1 VPSVTIRK
9 RNGKRAHVSRAAQL
23 EAKLEDLVT
32 LLRHQAA
39 PTDKVPPLGDTA
51 GNVGTGTPALS
62 SRSTMSESEESTPH
76 SASHAVLPPQQPD
89 YGSEKDL
96 QSLPPRGPL
105 LGVGFQPP
113 APGPLATPKEPP
125 SMPSCIYQPNPF
137 EAVEDLRTFRKYML
151 IFLPL
156 VHLPATMTSEALKE
170 SYPFLWFS
178 IMTVTCKHVDRR
190 LAMNEAATK
199 FLAQKMVV
207 DHEKSL
213 DLLLGLIVIM
223 GW

>member
-1 VPSVTIRK
+1 MPSVTIRK

-39 PTDKVPPLGDTA
+39 PTDKVPLPGDAT
-51 GNVGTGTPALS
+51 GNVTTGTPTLS

-76 SASHAVLPPQQPD
+76 SAAHVVLPAQQPD
-89 YGSEKDL
+89 RGTEKDL
-96 QSLPPRGPL
+96 KLLPPRGPL
-105 LGVGFQPP
+105 GSGFEPP
-113 APGPLATPKEPP
+113 ARDPLATPKGSP
-125 SMPSCIYQPNPF
+125 SMPCCIYQPNSF
-137 EAVEDLRTFRKYML
+137 EAVEDLNTFRKYML
-151 IFLPL
+151 IFLPV
-156 VHLPATMTSEALKE
+156 VHLPATMTSEMLKE
-170 SYPFLWFS
+170 AYPSLWFS
-178 IMTVTCKHVDRR
+178 IMTVTCKNVDRR
-190 LAMNEAATK
+190 LAMNEAARK